1 MLGNEVEATAMFRIV
16 RSWLE
21 RASLAP
27 GKSDGTAS
35 DARARQ
41 RRLIIDAIMLGVV
54 GAVGAQVFLFA
65 LRWLTRLFVNDFA
78 GYVAP
83 GLPSEGGALR
93 EVIGPHGL
101 WLIPVVTTLGGLIV
115 GLIIERYAPEAEG
128 HGTDAVVRAFHRAD
142 GVIRPR
148 VPPIKLLASAI
159 TIGSGGSG
167 GREGP
172 TALIAAGVGS
182 WYATITRREGR
193 DRRLLM
199 LAGMA
204 AGLSAMF
211 RSPIGTA
218 LMAIEV
224 LYADMEFEAGALLY
238 ALLASIVAY
247 AVNGFVDGWEPLFRV
262 PSPIGQLPSALDYGW
277 YVVLGILAGVT
288 ATLVPVV
295 FYRIRD
301 LFRVSRIPPALR
313 PAVGGLAMGLLA
325 VAVPQVIGG
334 GYGWMQMA
342 IDGRLA
348 LGTMLLLVGAKW
360 LATSL
365 SVASGGSGGIFAPSL
380 YVGAMLGGAWAA
392 LVHAPPAPFIIV
404 GMAAVF
410 SGAAHVPLATL
421 MMVTEMTGGYTLLV
435 PAALAVVISY
445 LVQRRLSERLRYRSL
460 YEAQVESRA
469 DSPAHHS
476 QHLEIAL
483 RILRDHQPHDFT
495 SVGEIDLVSLLR
507 SGIPVELAGDRR
519 LVIGVLRPDSPYVG
533 TTVAVSGRQL
543 GGGDANI
550 IAILRGEHMTVPN
563 AKIQF
568 EAGDRLILVASAAHL
583 DDLRRDLAPW

>member
-1 MLGNEVEATAMFRIV
+1 MFRIV
-16 RSWLE
+16 RSWLD
-21 RASLAP
+21 RAGLAL
-27 GKSDGTAS
+27 GESNGTAS

-41 RRLIIDAIMLGVV
+41 RRLVIDAILLGVV
-54 GAVGAQVFLFA
+54 GAVATQVFLFA
-65 LRWLTRLFVNDFA
+65 LRWATRLFVNDFA
-78 GYVAP
+78 GYLAP

-93 EVIGPHGL
+93 EMIGYHGL
-101 WLIPVVTTLGGLIV
+101 WLIPVATTLGGLIV

-128 HGTDAVVRAFHRAD
+128 HGTDAVVRAFHRTD

-148 VPPIKLLASAI
+148 VPPIKLFASAI
-159 TIGSGGSG
+159 TIGSGGSA

-182 WYATITRREGR
+182 WYATITKRDGR

-247 AVNGFVDGWEPLFRV
+247 ALNGFVDGWEPLFQV
-262 PSPIGQLPSALDYGW
+262 PAPIGRLPSALDYGW
-277 YVVLGILAGVT
+277 YVALGVLAGIT

-313 PAVGGLAMGLLA
+313 PAAGGLAMGLLGM
-325 VAVPQVIGG
+325 AVPQVIAG
-334 GYGWMQMA
+334 GYGWVQLA
-342 IDGRLA
+342 IDGRFA

-365 SVASGGSGGIFAPSL
+365 SVASGGSGGVFAPSL

-392 LVHAPPAPFIIV
+392 FVHAPPAPFIIV

-410 SGAAHVPLATL
+410 SGAAHVPIATL

-476 QHLEIAL
+476 HHLEIAL
-483 RILRDHQPHDFT
+483 RILREHQPQDVS
-495 SVGEIDLVSLLR
+495 SVGELDLVSLLR

-519 LVIGVLRPDSPYVG
+519 LVVGVLQPDSPYVG

-563 AKIQF
+563 AKMRF
-568 EAGDRLILVASAAHL
+568 EAGDRLILVVSAAYL
-583 DDLRRDLAPW
+583 DEVRRVLAPW